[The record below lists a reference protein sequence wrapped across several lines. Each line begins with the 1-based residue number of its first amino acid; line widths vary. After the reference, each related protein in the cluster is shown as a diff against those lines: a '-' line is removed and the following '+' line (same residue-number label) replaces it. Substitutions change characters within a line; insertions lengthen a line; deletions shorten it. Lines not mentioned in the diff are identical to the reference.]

1 MAQFTTVRQYF
12 RRYPDTPWYVES
24 QEYRDYVN
32 DTYHNTGKI
41 ISSTAEL
48 DEDQLILTKVVVWD
62 SEESRN
68 EYINDP
74 VVQAEYAP
82 RKVYHDAHGIVFRM
96 VIPPNPDVQP

>member
-24 QEYRDYVN
+24 PEYRAHVDA
-32 DTYHNTGKI
+32 TYHTTGKI
-41 ISSTAEL
+41 VSSTSEL
-48 DEDQLILTKVVVWD
+48 DDDQLILTKVVVWD

-82 RKVYHDAHGIVFRM
+82 RQDHHELYGIVFRM
-96 VIPPNPDVQP
+96 VIPPNPEV